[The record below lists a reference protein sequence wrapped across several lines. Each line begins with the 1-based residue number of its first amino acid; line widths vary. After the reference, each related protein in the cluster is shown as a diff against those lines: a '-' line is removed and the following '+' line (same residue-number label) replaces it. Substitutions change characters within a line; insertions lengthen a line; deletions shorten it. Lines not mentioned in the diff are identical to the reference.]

1 MNPLTICVIRPHT
14 GPFTLMEYKTPT
26 VPLTDTPYI
35 KALFNNRAPETI
47 VIDVNED
54 SSKEYFIILFDANE
68 GGEPNP
74 HAVWLASR
82 FQIPPTGN
90 FVITRKV
97 FDKVKGEDEVVPFG
111 MTHQEFEAFLDI
123 KVAH

>member
-1 MNPLTICVIRPHT
+1 MNPPTICVIKPST
-14 GPFTLMEYKTPT
+14 GPFTLMEYQHPT
-26 VPLTDTPYI
+26 IPLTDNPYI
-35 KALFNNRAPETI
+35 KYLFNNRAPETI
-47 VIDVNED
+47 VIYVNED

-74 HAVWLASR
+74 QALWLASR
-82 FQIPPTGN
+82 FDIVPTGN

-97 FDKVKGEDEVVPFG
+97 YDNDKEQDEVVSFG

-123 KVAH
+123 KVSR